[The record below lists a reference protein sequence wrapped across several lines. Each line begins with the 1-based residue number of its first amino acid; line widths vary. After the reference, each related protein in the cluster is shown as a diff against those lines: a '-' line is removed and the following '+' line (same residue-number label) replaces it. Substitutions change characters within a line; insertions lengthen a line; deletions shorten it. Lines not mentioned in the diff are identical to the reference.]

1 MYKQQLKRVKYAR
14 QAVKRQQMVLAEM
27 ELEGIVGVTFR
38 TLTREITVQVYAS
51 GQLVDV
57 CREQLRERLMQL
69 TGELERLRLDWRE
82 SREEARLDADLLRA
96 AKRAQGGDTAN
107 SSTI

>member
-1 MYKQQLKRVKYAR
+1 MYKQQLKRVRYAR
-14 QAVKRQQMVLAEM
+14 RAVKQQQAVLAEM

-38 TLTREITVQVYAS
+38 TLTREVTVQVCAS

-57 CREQLRERLMQL
+57 CREQLRERLTQL
-69 TGELERLRLDWRE
+69 TGEREQLRLDWRE

-96 AKRAQGGDTAN
+96 AKQAHGGDTAN
-107 SSTI
+107 SPAV